1 MSVRM
6 WNYRGTRAA
15 LFFSFHKCLPLAGP
29 SARLWWWRWK
39 ESLPASEESLSPW
52 RHVWPG
58 DCLTPMGMSP
68 RCSHLEEALWLG
80 WVCWENSQGGCF
92 LTTEEELWIRAYIG
106 NLGLKLGRN
115 WNWLPKKTSEF
126 LSVAWKT
133 LSGIPPAFYLLC
145 SFNSASLSDPTLQSH
160 WIVCSLTD
168 TLGCPKSWPL
178 LEMLLLWSPPS
189 QGPWWTASQFLEISL
204 TGHLYIRISPSGM
217 NCFLLYLHDNLCRQL
232 SVAHQTLCSSYLF
245 ISLLPLTILWASL

>member
-6 WNYRGTRAA
+6 WNYRGTRTA

-115 WNWLPKKTSEF
+115 WNWLPKKHLNSSVWLER
-126 LSVAWKT
+126 LSVAYPLPST
-133 LSGIPPAFYLLC
+133 CFVASTQPHSQIPPC
-145 SFNSASLSDPTLQSH
+145 SPIGLFAA
-160 WIVCSLTD
+160 W
-168 TLGCPKSWPL
+168 
-178 LEMLLLWSPPS
+178 
-189 QGPWWTASQFLEISL
+189 
-204 TGHLYIRISPSGM
+204 
-217 NCFLLYLHDNLCRQL
+217 
-232 SVAHQTLCSSYLF
+232 QT
-245 ISLLPLTILWASL
+245 P